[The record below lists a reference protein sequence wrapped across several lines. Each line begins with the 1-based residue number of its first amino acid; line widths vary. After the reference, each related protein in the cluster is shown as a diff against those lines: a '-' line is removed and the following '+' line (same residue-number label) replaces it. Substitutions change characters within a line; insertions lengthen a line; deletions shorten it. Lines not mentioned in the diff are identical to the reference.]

1 MADRLTWRLTLRG
14 AAVCLAAGLA
24 TMAVLGCG
32 KTNPTA
38 ASSGSTSSASGG
50 ASTSPQSGAQAKP
63 PTGAPAPGGQGG
75 ALSQARASAFASAV
89 NLRAA
94 DVPGFAPSGE
104 AQGGGLAPNKP
115 LERRLAR
122 CTGALGGAH
131 GGPEE
136 HSSPEFARARNALGE
151 RVSSSV
157 SFVASE
163 ANVPAELTALRSAHT
178 RACLSSY
185 LQALLRGRRFGGASV
200 ARVTIV
206 QGTPPAPGS
215 SGGFGWRVTA
225 VATAGRLAVPFYLD
239 ILGFV
244 YRRAEVTLLSSGAV
258 LPFPAAIEERLYQLL
273 LSRAT
278 AHKL

>member
-1 MADRLTWRLTLRG
+1 MAGRFTWRLTPRG
-14 AAVCLAAGLA
+14 AAICLAAALA
-24 TMAVLGCG
+24 AMSVLGCG

-38 ASSGSTSSASGG
+38 GSPSSTSSTGG
-50 ASTSPQSGAQAKP
+50 HASTSPSPGVHAKP
-63 PTGAPAPGGQGG
+63 PTGAPSGQGG

-131 GGPEE
+131 GGPAER
-136 HSSPEFARARNALGE
+136 SSPEFARASNTLGE

-157 SFVASE
+157 SFVSSE
-163 ANVPAELTALRSAHT
+163 ANVPAELTALRSEHT
-178 RACLSSY
+178 RTCLSSY

-206 QGTPPAPGS
+206 QGTPPAPGA

-258 LPFPAAIEERLYQLL
+258 IPFPAAIEERLYQLL
-273 LSRAT
+273 LNRAT
-278 AHKL
+278 ARKL